1 MLRICLV
8 LVIVVALAALG
19 VSQNVAGKL
28 TATKSELESTK
39 SDLAARS
46 AELQT
51 SRSNE
56 REARSQAENLRTQ
69 LDTTQ
74 VTLEET
80 QARASQQQ
88 NRADDLEN
96 RLNDALRTKNELSD
110 RLAEWVALGRTP
122 QQIKDVM
129 AENQRFTLDMKAL
142 SEENLV
148 LNREV
153 LRLNN
158 RLAQY
163 EGQEAKVPLPADLR
177 GKVMAVDPKYEFVVL
192 NIGEE
197 DGVLERGEMLV
208 NRMGKLVAKVR
219 ITSVSPKSSIANV
232 LEDWK
237 QAEIMEGDV
246 VTVGL

>member
-8 LVIVVALAALG
+8 LVIVVALGALG
-19 VSQNVAGKL
+19 VSQNVATKL
-28 TATKSELESTK
+28 TTTKSELETTK
-39 SDLAARS
+39 GDLAMRTQ
-46 AELQT
+46 ELQT
-51 SRSNE
+51 SRANE

-74 VTLEET
+74 LSLEET
-80 QARASQQQ
+80 QARANQQQ
-88 NRADDLEN
+88 NRADELEGK
-96 RLNDALRTKNELSD
+96 LNDALRTKNDLSD

-122 QQIKDVM
+122 QQISDLI

-148 LNREV
+148 LSREV
-153 LRLNN
+153 VRLNG
-158 RLAQY
+158 RLARY
-163 EGQEAKVPLPADLR
+163 EGEDIKVPLPPELR
-177 GKVMAVDPKYEFVVL
+177 GVVTAVDPKYEFVVL

-219 ITSVSPKSSIANV
+219 IMSVSPNTSVANV
-232 LEDWK
+232 LADWK